1 MMNLSQ
7 KISKKE
13 KVMIMTQ
20 PKFMWA
26 TIAIKPKGGVKQ
38 LANGMT
44 VCDLKDNIQITHN
57 SRKKNRMIL
66 IFKEDQKHYLISSDN
81 KLNEILQMYTNLTDL
96 DQKLREYAS
105 SNLEEIK

>member
-1 MMNLSQ
+1 M
-7 KISKKE
+7 
-13 KVMIMTQ
+13 MTQ

-105 SNLEEIK
+105 SNLEEIN